1 MSERRTKNVSITI
14 RLKRNGPYVIAANE
28 AAGVTV
34 VDADGNTLVPEPGR
48 SIALCRC
55 GGSSTKPFCDG
66 THRHNGFVGTSEPTG
81 RSEADPVL
89 APQPGGADPGSEP
102 S

>member
-1 MSERRTKNVSITI
+1 MSITI
-14 RLKRNGPYVIAANE
+14 RLKRNGPYLISADQAP
-28 AAGVTV
+28 GITV

-66 THRHNGFVGTSEPTG
+66 THRRNGFVGTSEAAGGTLPVPSCPEG
-81 RSEADPVL
+81 GEEGLPRGVSE
-89 APQPGGADPGSEP
+89 
-102 S
+102 